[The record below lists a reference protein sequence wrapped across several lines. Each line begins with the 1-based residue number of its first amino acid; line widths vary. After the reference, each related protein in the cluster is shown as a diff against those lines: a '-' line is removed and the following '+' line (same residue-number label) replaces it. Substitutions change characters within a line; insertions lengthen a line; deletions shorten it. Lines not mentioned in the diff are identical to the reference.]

1 MRSFSR
7 STAAATGLLVF
18 AAGLV
23 SLPVSPTFAASTDNA
38 TDHAADAPATQ
49 LVPGTPH
56 GEHMYESAPGV
67 PMDTPPTGSALQA
80 EAGVLASAPMKI
92 KLVTA
97 KLADNKNAVSMT
109 AADQAIVATSNYW
122 KAMSNGRISMTVTS
136 RLAGHQSAATS
147 SMSYY
152 DLINKITSELKWT
165 YSTNTALVVFIPT
178 STLSYGALGA
188 GFSSNGNSGRVLM
201 PQINTT
207 FTKSVLTHEFGH
219 VLGAMHADALQC
231 GSGVNDVGTTS
242 TGQFKDSS
250 CYIREYGDTT
260 DLMGA
265 SRYSMPVVSSPFWD
279 SRGLGRGDEVRDLG
293 IATGI
298 KSYTLRPWGGTLAN
312 RALKFTD
319 PISRETYY
327 LELRQP
333 VGYDSYL
340 SSDYAGNRGVKIVQ
354 RGGATPV
361 SSLTLMPSTIPFS
374 GYYSANHAWQAGRT
388 FTTHAGTTVTI
399 NAVTADY
406 ATVTINAD
414 PALRA
419 KIQFSAGDFNGDG
432 RADVLSRESDG
443 SLMLLAGQAGNKL
456 GAPVRFAGGWNIFN
470 TVVGDVDFTGDGI
483 PDIFGRTSAGEFWLY
498 PGNGKGGFLPRIRI
512 GGGWQI
518 FQRIV
523 APGDLTG
530 DGKADL
536 AGIKF
541 DGTLWVY
548 PGNGKDGLLLPS
560 NAGSGWAA
568 FSAVA
573 PASGFSAP
581 ARGGLFARSQTGS
594 LYFYPG
600 NGAGGFLAPTNLGS
614 GWGSFKDLIG
624 GQDFTGDGQKDLLA
638 TTATGPAA
646 LYPGNETG
654 RFATRVTVPGTD
666 WDEFRQV
673 WEAGDATGDGRAD
686 IFALTPQGTL
696 WLHPGNG
703 SGGFQAARQLNSGWQ
718 TYDQIFSAG
727 NFDGTGGLDLIARD
741 AAGVLWV
748 YPTDGRGTMLPRKL
762 LGRSL
767 TGFSRFLSP
776 GDFTGDGKSDLL
788 AQSEDGQLWLYP
800 GNGVGGLQTRKPLGY
815 GWNVFNQIVSADD
828 FTGDGRNDLM
838 ASTTDG
844 KLWLYPGNG
853 GGGFL
858 ARKQLGSAWNIYK
871 SIANVGRFAGTASP
885 GLIATAPDG
894 KLWLYA
900 GNRQG
905 GFQASVLNPR

>member
-7 STAAATGLLVF
+7 SIAAATGLLVF

-319 PISRETYY
+319 PVSRETYY

-340 SSDYAGNRGVKIVQ
+340 SSDFAGNRGVKIVQ

-432 RADVLSRESDG
+432 RADMMSRESDG

-456 GAPVRFAGGWNIFN
+456 GAPLKVGAGWNVFN
-470 TVVGDVDFTGDGI
+470 SVFGNGDFDGDGRA
-483 PDIFGRTSAGEFWLY
+483 DI
-498 PGNGKGGFLPRIRI
+498 I
-512 GGGWQI
+512 
-518 FQRIV
+518 
-523 APGDLTG
+523 
-530 DGKADL
+530 
-536 AGIKF
+536 
-541 DGTLWVY
+541 
-548 PGNGKDGLLLPS
+548 
-560 NAGSGWAA
+560 
-568 FSAVA
+568 
-573 PASGFSAP
+573 
-581 ARGGLFARSQTGS
+581 ARSSDGN
-594 LYFYPG
+594 LWLYPG
-600 NGAGGFLAPTNLGS
+600 NGAGGFLARTQIGAGWHIFKRITVGGDFDGDNRLDVFGIRTDGTLWLYPGNGTGGFLPAKQAGTGWQGFTAVAPASGLAGNAPGLLARNSDGTVFLYPGNGTGGFLTRKSLGA
-614 GWGSFKDLIG
+614 GWNTASDLTG
-624 GQDFTGDGQKDLLA
+624 GQDFTGDGRSDVLA
-638 TTATGPAA
+638 ANAAGSMTVHAGNGTGA
-646 LYPGNETG
+646 LAGRLAVGAGWG
-654 RFATRVTVPGTD
+654 RFN
-666 WDEFRQV
+666 QV
-673 WEAGDATGDGRAD
+673 WEAGDFDGDARPDVLARSAAGDLFLYPGNGSGGFRPARLVGSGWLAFDQILSAGNFNGAAGPDLVGRTPDGSLWLYPTDGKGNFLARKLIGKGWNVFARMLAPGDFSGDGRDD
-686 IFALTPQGTL
+686 IIGQSSDGGL
-696 WLHPGNG
+696 WLYPGNG
-703 SGGFQAARQLNSGWQ
+703 SGGFQARRQIGAGWASFAQ
-718 TYDQIFSAG
+718 VV
-727 NFDGTGGLDLIARD
+727 
-741 AAGVLWV
+741 AAN
-748 YPTDGRGTMLPRKL
+748 
-762 LGRSL
+762 
-767 TGFSRFLSP
+767 
-776 GDFTGDGKSDLL
+776 DFNGDGKADIIALDGDGSLL
-788 AQSEDGQLWLYP
+788 LYP
-800 GNGVGGLQTRKPLGY
+800 GNGASGFQARRQIGA
-815 GWNVFNQIVSADD
+815 GWNVFQS
-828 FTGDGRNDLM
+828 L
-838 ASTTDG
+838 AS
-844 KLWLYPGNG
+844 
-853 GGGFL
+853 
-858 ARKQLGSAWNIYK
+858 
-871 SIANVGRFAGTASP
+871 VGRFAGTAKP
-885 GLIATAPDG
+885 NVVATAADG
-894 KLWLYA
+894 TLWLYT
-900 GNRQG
+900 GTGTG
-905 GFQASVLNPR
+905 GFQNVVLNPR